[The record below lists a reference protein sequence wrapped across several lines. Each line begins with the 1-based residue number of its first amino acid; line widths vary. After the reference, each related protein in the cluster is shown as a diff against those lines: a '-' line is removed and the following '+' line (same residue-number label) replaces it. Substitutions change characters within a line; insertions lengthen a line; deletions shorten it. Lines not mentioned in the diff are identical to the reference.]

1 MGIATFLDSGGYNP
15 RQRKRL
21 RGRMR
26 RFEEDA
32 HLSRRY
38 ARKGGPMWIRRDWDE
53 FFNRIRKRGTAVHPP
68 RPVDRSARNR
78 LVPAEGYSLAELD
91 DAGLSLEQAEVLGLP
106 VDALR
111 VGSDQANVTALQ
123 MFLRA
128 SRTRY

>member
-1 MGIATFLDSGGYNP
+1 
-15 RQRKRL
+15 
-21 RGRMR
+21 
-26 RFEEDA
+26 
-32 HLSRRY
+32 
-38 ARKGGPMWIRRDWDE
+38 MWVRRDWDD
-53 FFNRIRKRGTAVHPP
+53 FFNRIRKRGTAVQPP

-78 LVPAEGYSLAELD
+78 LIPAEGYSLAELD

>member
-1 MGIATFLDSGGYNP
+1 
-15 RQRKRL
+15 
-21 RGRMR
+21 
-26 RFEEDA
+26 
-32 HLSRRY
+32 
-38 ARKGGPMWIRRDWDE
+38 MWIRRDWDE
-53 FFNRIRKRGTAVHPP
+53 FFNRMRRRGAVANPP

-128 SRTRY
+128 SRSRY